1 MYPRDLFVGLLLFG
15 GAGWIVSGEPVGSG
29 GIAVGV
35 AIIGCFLAGGV
46 YLCSAVGLGVDREI
60 GGARLSRLRLRVV
73 AQVAIGGSLIVL
85 GADGSLSS
93 GTGSPLLLPAA
104 IAVVGLGVLL
114 WTRRAGA
121 SSSDG
126 PHGQNGSNASSS
138 PEGSNALNS
147 SDGPDGSNTT
157 NDAHPDRDHT

>member
-15 GAGWIVSGEPVGSG
+15 GAGWIVSGEAVGSG

-35 AIIGCFLAGGV
+35 AIIGCLLAGGV
-46 YLCSAVGLGVDREI
+46 YLCSAVGLGVGREL
-60 GGARLSRLRLRVV
+60 GGARLSRLRLRAV

-93 GTGSPLLLPAA
+93 GSGSPLLLPAA
-104 IAVVGLGVLL
+104 IAVVGSGVLL